1 VKRYHM
7 ISAASFLKNNYLVF
21 SKGAYS
27 ILIGVVGTALLVLFL
42 TFLIESV
49 QTLNFIPWIIA
60 FNSAMTG
67 YSLLDK
73 TRDRLKRK
81 EISSVCA
88 GVLTVTISFIVLNL
102 IFMLSNGEYLLT
114 IWDLLLFLVLGGA
127 CSELGAILAIKYLNL
142 KR

>member
-1 VKRYHM
+1 MTSV
-7 ISAASFLKNNYLVF
+7 ANFLNNYLVL
-21 SKGAYS
+21 SKVAYS
-27 ILIGVVGTALLVLFL
+27 IFIGVVGSALLVLFL

-49 QTLNFIPWIIA
+49 QVLRFIPWIIA

-102 IFMLSNGEYLLT
+102 IFMLSSGEYLLT
-114 IWDLLLFLVLGGA
+114 RWDLLLFLVLGGA
-127 CSELGAILAIKYLNL
+127 CSELGAILAIKYFKL